1 MMLFDSDTDFPL
13 KSLLLEIQ
21 KKSRNIRERIAD
33 NRGGALESEY
43 RMDLLESQ
51 DFEQLHEK
59 KQQNL
64 FGKME
69 MFTSVCVIL
78 SFAVIP
84 DLCFLLYELSLN
96 SM

>member
-1 MMLFDSDTDFPL
+1 MLITAG
-13 KSLLLEIQ
+13 
-21 KKSRNIRERIAD
+21 RE
-33 NRGGALESEY
+33 LESEY

-78 SFAVIP
+78 SFAAIP
-84 DLCFLLYELSLN
+84 AICFLLYELSLN